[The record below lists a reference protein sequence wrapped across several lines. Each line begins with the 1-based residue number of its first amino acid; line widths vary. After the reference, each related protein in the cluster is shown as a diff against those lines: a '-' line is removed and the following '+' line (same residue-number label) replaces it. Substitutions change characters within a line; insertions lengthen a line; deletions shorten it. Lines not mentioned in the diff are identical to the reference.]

1 MRYDARPR
9 SLFNFS
15 FDLNADG
22 DTVGLT
28 QHKLFGRKGFVQIG
42 GQEYEIVR
50 VGPVAWEL
58 RLVGREGTVAS
69 SHRPGMM
76 RTRLQVDWDGE
87 TLELSRSGMGYRF
100 KLLRN
105 GDQVGEIHLANLFSR
120 RLVLN
125 LPDDIPQPVVGFIVW
140 LVVRMRRAAA
150 TAAAAG
156 A

>member
-9 SLFNFS
+9 SLFNFA
-15 FDLNADG
+15 FDLEADG
-22 DTVGLT
+22 GVVGMV

-42 GQEYEIVR
+42 DWQYEIAR
-50 VGPVAWEL
+50 VGPIAWEL
-58 RLVGREGTVAS
+58 RQVGVPGAVAS

-76 RTRLQVDWDGE
+76 RTRLQVDWTGR
-87 TLELSRSGMGYRF
+87 TVELSRSGMGYRF
-100 KLLRN
+100 KLLEN
-105 GDQVGEIHLANLFSR
+105 GEQIGGMHLANLFSR
-120 RLVLN
+120 RLILDI
-125 LPDDIPQPVVGFIVW
+125 PEDIPQPVVGFMVW